1 MDDCCILFLGA
12 ASPGGALRSKRAPG
26 ELPFTAPL
34 VFLLLLWDT
43 SQTQDTF
50 STASEE
56 IFLTDINPGILIDM
70 FRQTPSYVY
79 IAGTYEDTSHNI
91 SFSCSPN
98 SLRALNNI
106 RATTHLKLCCSIGED
121 GDSRCQEVTSLDSS
135 VECNGLQLYY
145 SHASVLFTLLLPP
158 LDDRSNGA
166 RDATFYCLLHAS
178 FDADENLVIRS
189 GLLTLRDALAHAA
202 NMDIQGSSQAIHL
215 LPRALDTLDF
225 PLALACGN
233 LADSV
238 PSWPPWMTSVWSQT
252 VLFEWVFCHLKTD
265 SPMPLPVCAKTGIPL
280 YTANGSSEEFLVSP
294 SSTLYITSG
303 QALRG
308 HPNTVLM
315 CRYAPRRVAVSTYA
329 ARASTDLSPPLL
341 LEGFSFVP
349 GVSSSTSDKI
359 NRAPAPTPVPP
370 AHARYVLLEG
380 STLRTPFRLFGVH
393 RQVSGLA
400 GGRILWFKDG
410 VPVTGSHFSLQL
422 PQHIDRSLAGVYEQW
437 ILSADGRNLT
447 SRTEIVVV
455 GPPRLTAD
463 CIPELTYVFE
473 GSYFSA
479 LCRVKGLDTARV
491 KIGVNGCEG
500 STLRELAD
508 EIRWS
513 AKPPMSKLDLK
524 TASVLTT
531 EGGEGRV
538 EFRVESLLMGQSF
551 HLTIRAFNA
560 FGESHQSGTVLVIA
574 KPVLSRAPAIA
585 SCVASDCGTEPYTV
599 PCVLE
604 ESYVQRLNHRYNIT
618 VRQDWLINRQWTLD
632 SLANS
637 TASLSTYFMFDPTNP
652 TSLAVSPVRP
662 FPTSNSERKGVD
674 DAVVGMEKQSPPLTL
689 EEAMALETRERP
701 LALHLE
707 CRVRLYLRDASVS
720 FQTPPHLQSA
730 RLQNKHI
737 IFDSSLEFPLATSL
751 PAVASAFTAL
761 RRFVPES
768 VEQESAH
775 SSTYL
780 RFAAVSGASQDSN
793 LYLSAQNP
801 SVHLDASQNSS
812 RSIYI
817 LDIDPRLSL
826 TFSCFSNYRVGLLRR
841 IEFCCGRHGLPPAC
855 HDLVATASPRQG
867 GLSIC
872 PDLPD
877 TLHYSYQLTT
887 GAILNLTMNPVF
899 QRKSGYSYTISCRLS
914 DAHSFLE
921 SAPLLLRDAGHF
933 VYRLMP
939 PTTTTTNSTE
949 IVAVNETEP
958 PHFFTCGDL
967 FTSDWP
973 AWMTTLWLRLV
984 PFQWGFCRVGEGGI
998 SVTACAASAAPL
1010 TLPHDGAILSPE
1022 GHLALFEVEPNSA
1035 VVCLSTR
1042 TGKALRIFAAEAH
1055 GSIIRRGLGTPAMQS
1070 EPISGD
1076 TATTALNALSPTR
1089 KEYALLEGGPPP
1101 AAAAADFYLLFL
1113 YRVTRGR
1120 PKYTWLRNGRV
1131 LQFTQLQEA
1140 FAYPLFFP
1148 SPPSFSVCCL
1158 SGLQAVAGTYQLLV
1172 SSFVSSRREPV
1183 GSLHFTALVRVLRPV
1198 RLFCTPL
1205 SRESA
1210 HLIAEGSAIE
1220 VRCEVTPVAED
1231 LQVSAELQSMRTGQ
1245 RRHLDFLHDPL
1256 VRTFVEEEEEDRRV
1270 VVFHRHNCS
1279 LADGDFR
1286 LLLRARNQWGVQHAD
1301 IVIRVFPIPVVTLTP
1316 QAIFCPRLCD
1326 SSAIEVSFKD
1336 RLRAVWR
1343 DDYAIYPALSW
1354 SLVGPGNLTDVS
1366 SDPDLR
1372 PFFQVDHPDESSLLL
1387 LPDPAGFNASGL
1399 GSLLASKGVGD
1410 PKTAQFY
1417 LQLRIQLFWDPSG
1430 AGGGGGDERHVVYD
1444 TATVNDP
1451 AQSTALR
1458 VLLNFGEKSEKVS
1471 PWLLGTISG
1480 VICLL
1485 LLLLPCLLLLGLLCR
1500 RRRPR
1505 WCPFADSRAPSARP
1519 GISYPL
1525 ERPETPR
1532 DDQPEALALLQHPF
1546 SGEGK
1551 QSVGLP
1557 ESSPVYATVPL
1568 PQRRTKHVSS
1578 STSVI
1583 GEPTGQQLPPTTNI
1597 YATTPSRAASA
1608 VGADASEDGKGSKR
1622 SSTVVPPPPE
1632 VPDPEDGVCSAT
1644 PEPQAQE
1651 AAPLPA
1657 LSSPS
1662 VEAETGAQTGPSE
1675 EKSTDKP
1682 RRMRVS
1688 RDRKRMKCRP
1698 IDFKLEDPMSGP
1710 TDPPAAGTS
1719 SSTTQHITEDLLMED
1734 LDDLV
1739 FVRSRLSPRFQR
1751 EDSDSSRSIT
1761 QIFLNDP

>member
-1 MDDCCILFLGA
+1 MSLIW
-12 ASPGGALRSKRAPG
+12 RSKRAPG
-26 ELPFTAPL
+26 ELPFTVPL

-43 SQTQDTF
+43 SKAQDTF

-70 FRQTPSYVY
+70 FHQTPSYVY

-106 RATTHLKLCCSIGED
+106 RAATHLRLCCSVGNDE
-121 GDSRCQEVTSLDSS
+121 DSRCHEVTGLDNS
-135 VECNGLQLYY
+135 VEFNGLQLYY

-178 FDADENLVIRS
+178 FDADEHLVIRS

-202 NMDIQGSSQAIHL
+202 NLDIQGSSQAIHL

-225 PLALACGN
+225 PLALPCGN

-252 VLFEWVFCHLKTD
+252 VLFEWVFCHPKTD

-280 YTANGSSEEFLVSP
+280 YTANGSGEEFLVSP

-303 QALRG
+303 RALRG

-349 GVSSSTSDKI
+349 GVSPSTNDRI
-359 NRAPAPTPVPP
+359 NRAPAPTRVPP

-380 STLRTPFRLFGVH
+380 STLRIPFRLFGVH
-393 RQVSGLA
+393 RQVPGLA
-400 GGRILWFKDG
+400 GGRVLWLKDG

-455 GPPRLTAD
+455 GPPRFTAD

-473 GSYFSA
+473 GSYFST
-479 LCRVKGLDTARV
+479 LCQVKGLDTAQV
-491 KIGVNGCEG
+491 KIGVNGFEG
-500 STLRELAD
+500 STLRELVD
-508 EIRWS
+508 ELHRL
-513 AKPPMSKLDLK
+513 AKPPMSKLNLS

-531 EGGEGRV
+531 AGDEGRV
-538 EFRVESLLMGQSF
+538 EFRVESLLLGQSF

-585 SCVASDCGTEPYTV
+585 SCVASDCGTEPFTV

-604 ESYVQRLNHRYNIT
+604 E
-618 VRQDWLINRQWTLD
+618 
-632 SLANS
+632 
-637 TASLSTYFMFDPTNP
+637 M
-652 TSLAVSPVRP
+652 SPARP
-662 FPTSNSERKGVD
+662 FPTSNSERKGAG
-674 DAVVGMEKQSPPLTL
+674 DARVGMENQSLPLTL
-689 EEAMALETRERP
+689 EEAMALETRQRP
-701 LALHLE
+701 LALYLE

-730 RLQNKHI
+730 RLQDKHL
-737 IFDSSLEFPLATSL
+737 IFDSSLEFPLAASL
-751 PAVASAFTAL
+751 PAVANAFIAL
-761 RRFVPES
+761 RRFVPGS
-768 VEQESAH
+768 AEQQSAH
-775 SSTYL
+775 SSKYL

-801 SVHLDASQNSS
+801 SIHLDASQNSS

-826 TFSCFSNYRVGLLRR
+826 TFSCFSNYRVGLLRS

-877 TLHYSYQLTT
+877 ALNYSYQLTT
-887 GAILNLTMNPVF
+887 GVILNLTMNPVF

-939 PTTTTTNSTE
+939 PTTTNSTE

-958 PHFFTCGDL
+958 PYFFTCGDFL
-967 FTSDWP
+967 TNDWP
-973 AWMTTLWLRLV
+973 AWMTTLWLRLA

-998 SVTACAASAAPL
+998 NVTACAASAVPL
-1010 TLPHDGAILSPE
+1010 TLPNDGAILSPE
-1022 GHLALFEVEPNSA
+1022 GYLALFEVEPNSA

-1042 TGKALRIFAAEAH
+1042 TRKALRIFAAEAH
-1055 GSIIRRGLGTPAMQS
+1055 GSIIRRGLGAPAMQS

-1076 TATTALNALSPTR
+1076 TARTALSALSPTR

-1113 YRVTRGR
+1113 YRVARGR
-1120 PKYTWLRNGRV
+1120 PKYTWLRNGSV

-1148 SPPSFSVCCL
+1148 SPAPVSVCCL
-1158 SGLQAVAGTYQLLV
+1158 SGLQVVAGTYQLLV

-1183 GSLHFTALVRVLRPV
+1183 GSLHFTALVRVRRPV
-1198 RLFCTPL
+1198 RLFCTPF
-1205 SRESA
+1205 SRGSA
-1210 HLIAEGSAIE
+1210 LLIAEGSSIE
-1220 VRCEVTPVAED
+1220 VRCEVTPVAKD

-1245 RRHLDFLHDPL
+1245 RRHLDFLQDPL
-1256 VRTFVEEEEEDRRV
+1256 VRTFVEEVDEEGRRV

-1286 LLLRARNQWGVQHAD
+1286 LLLRARNRWGVQYAD
-1301 IVIRVFPIPVVTLTP
+1301 IVVRVFPIPVVTLTP
-1316 QAIFCPRLCD
+1316 RAIFCPRLCD

-1343 DDYAIYPALSW
+1343 DDYAIYPSLSW

-1372 PFFQVDHPDESSLLL
+1372 PFFQVDHSDESSLLL

-1399 GSLLASKGVGD
+1399 GGLLASKGVGD
-1410 PKTAQFY
+1410 PKTAQLY

-1430 AGGGGGDERHVVYD
+1430 AGGGDERHVVYD
-1444 TATVNDP
+1444 TATISDP
-1451 AQSTALR
+1451 ALSTALR
-1458 VLLNFGEKSEKVS
+1458 VLLNFDEKSEKVS
-1471 PWLLGTISG
+1471 PWLLGTIT
-1480 VICLL
+1480 
-1485 LLLLPCLLLLGLLCR
+1485 
-1500 RRRPR
+1500 
-1505 WCPFADSRAPSARP
+1505 RP

-1525 ERPETPR
+1525 ERPEAPG
-1532 DDQPEALALLQHPF
+1532 DDQPEAFALLQHPF

-1568 PQRRTKHVSS
+1568 PRRRTKHASP

-1583 GEPTGQQLPPTTNI
+1583 GEHTGQQLPPTANI
-1597 YATTPSRAASA
+1597 YATTPRRAGSA
-1608 VGADASEDGKGSKR
+1608 VGADACEDGKGSKR
-1622 SSTVVPPPPE
+1622 SSAMIPPPSGA
-1632 VPDPEDGVCSAT
+1632 PDPDDGVCSAT

-1651 AAPLPA
+1651 AAPLPT
-1657 LSSPS
+1657 LSSPSHS

-1682 RRMRVS
+1682 RRMRVA

-1698 IDFKLEDPMSGP
+1698 IDFKLEDPMSDP
-1710 TDPPAAGTS
+1710 TEPMAAGTS
-1719 SSTTQHITEDLLMED
+1719 SSTAQHITEDLLMED

-1739 FVRSRLSPRFQR
+1739 FVRSRLSPQFQH